1 MNHAD
6 RWMSLAC
13 AVAIAAATA
22 LAAGGVGAEPTRL
35 TIVHFNDLDRM
46 EEKRGRGGV
55 AKLAAVIEAER
66 QRSDNVLVT
75 FGGDAISPSLMSG
88 FDKGAHMI
96 DLLNRLGLTAMAIG
110 NHEFDFG
117 PEIVKQRIAEAEF
130 PVLGANA
137 VDVDG
142 GLIDGAQASMMVDAG
157 PFKVGIL
164 GLTTVGTAV
173 KSSPGGV
180 TFRPATEV
188 AAEQAEA
195 LRGAGADL
203 VIALAHTD
211 IEEDAA
217 LLAQGAVD
225 ILLSGDDHLLR
236 VEYDGSILFAESGEQ
251 ADRVTVIDLDLDE
264 IERRG
269 RQRFV
274 WSPAFRVID
283 TAHVEADPEVAA
295 AAAVYLDKLS
305 EALDVEIGAT
315 ATDIDSR
322 RATVRSREAA
332 IGNLVA
338 DAMRMATGADI
349 ALTNGGGIRA
359 NRQYAPGTRLTR
371 RDILSELPFGNKT
384 VVIELAGRDIVA
396 ALENGFSQIEKGGG
410 RFPHLSG
417 LSVVYDPGQ
426 PAGSRVVE
434 VAHGGGAIVPDRT
447 YLLATNDFLGRGGD
461 GYEMF
466 AGKRRR
472 VDANAGTLMASQV
485 IRYIEEKGTV
495 SPKVEG
501 RLRTAD

>member
-1 MNHAD
+1 M
-6 RWMSLAC
+6 
-13 AVAIAAATA
+13 
-22 LAAGGVGAEPTRL
+22 
-35 TIVHFNDLDRM
+35 
-46 EEKRGRGGV
+46 
-55 AKLAAVIEAER
+55 
-66 QRSDNVLVT
+66 
-75 FGGDAISPSLMSG
+75 
-88 FDKGAHMI
+88 
-96 DLLNRLGLTAMAIG
+96 
-110 NHEFDFG
+110 
-117 PEIVKQRIAEAEF
+117 
-130 PVLGANA
+130 
-137 VDVDG
+137 
-142 GLIDGAQASMMVDAG
+142 
-157 PFKVGIL
+157 
-164 GLTTVGTAV
+164 
-173 KSSPGGV
+173 
-180 TFRPATEV
+180 
-188 AAEQAEA
+188 
-195 LRGAGADL
+195 RGAGADL

-236 VEYDGSILFAESGEQ
+236 VEYDGRILFAESGEQ

-283 TAHVEADPEVAA
+283 TAHVEADAEVAA

-305 EALDVEIGAT
+305 EELDVEIGAT

-322 RATVRSREAA
+322 RATVRSGEAA

-396 ALENGFSQIEKGGG
+396 ALENGVSQIEKGSG

-417 LSVVYDPGQ
+417 LSVVYDPRQ

-466 AGKRRR
+466 TGKKRR
-472 VDANAGTLMASQV
+472 VDAKAGTLMANQV
-485 IRYIEEKGTV
+485 IHYIEEKGTV

>member
-13 AVAIAAATA
+13 AVAVAAATA

-180 TFRPATEV
+180 TFRSATEV

-283 TAHVEADPEVAA
+283 TAHVEADAEVAA

-305 EALDVEIGAT
+305 EELDVEIGAT

-322 RATVRSREAA
+322 RATVRSQEAA

-466 AGKRRR
+466 AGKKRR